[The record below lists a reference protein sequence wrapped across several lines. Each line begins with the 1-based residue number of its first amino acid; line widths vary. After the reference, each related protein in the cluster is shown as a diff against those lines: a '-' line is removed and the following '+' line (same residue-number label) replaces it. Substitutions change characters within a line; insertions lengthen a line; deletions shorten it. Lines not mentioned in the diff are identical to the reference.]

1 MIRDDLV
8 KQLEKAEQRQ
18 AATRGHHISIFS
30 PATEA
35 VFRASEA
42 LQIWDMAYAAGFTN
56 RDYLLA
62 ALKKLRDES
71 HTIVG
76 ASDDYKEGRLMGV
89 QVCINELS
97 RGER

>member
-1 MIRDDLV
+1 MNRDDLV
-8 KQLEKAEQRQ
+8 KQLERAEQRQ

-62 ALKKLRDES
+62 ALKKLRNES
-71 HTIVG
+71 HTIQG
-76 ASDDYKEGRLMGV
+76 ASDDYKQGREMGI
-89 QVCINELS
+89 QLCINELT
-97 RGER
+97 RGKE